1 MSFSITKTFLNLS
14 STDKSSGN
22 NNDFIIQFNN
32 AGLTT
37 ESNGYFG
44 SKSYINPI
52 FFNLANNWQNIQ
64 LDYNDTF
71 WLGGSYWGGGNGVA
85 VKIPAGVYQ
94 TPQQLASAIQTAVA
108 GVINTA
114 VSPFY
119 TGSLAVSYYVSNNAD
134 INWQHMAFTF
144 TSSAPA
150 EVLKLYFTVNTPITV
165 SQNPYNF
172 AQIVGVDASDI
183 TLTPGQTK
191 YGEYVP
197 NLILYDMIQIQCNLC
212 KATFEIESGIL
223 SPSIIMVSFPVGNY
237 TVNNQVVFL
246 NNNPMLYRQEMRSPN
261 FDTIQIRVV
270 DKNGRLIPFIG
281 EIDMSFIIER
291 ELVNEP
297 FNAQRVKDQNP
308 YTANF
313 N

>member
-71 WLGGSYWGGGNGVA
+71 WLGGSYWGANTGVA

-94 TPQQLASAIQTAVA
+94 TPQQLAKAVQDA
-108 GVINTA
+108 VNTVINTP

-119 TGSLAVSYYVSNNAD
+119 AGSLTVAYYTAD
-134 INWQHMAFTF
+134 VANINWQHMSFSFA
-144 TSSAPA
+144 SSAPA
-150 EVLKLYFTVNTPITV
+150 EVLSLYFTVNTPTTV
-165 SQNPYNF
+165 AQNPYNF
-172 AQIVGVDASDI
+172 AQIIGVDASDI

-212 KATFEIESGIL
+212 KATYEIESGIL

>member
-71 WLGGSYWGGGNGVA
+71 WLGGSYWGANNGVA
-85 VKIPAGVYQ
+85 VKLPAGVYQ
-94 TPQQLASAIQTAVA
+94 TPQQLALAIQTAVS

-114 VSPFY
+114 VSPLY
-119 TGSLAVSYYVSNNAD
+119 SGSLAVSYYVSNNAD

-150 EVLKLYFTVNTPITV
+150 EVLSLYFTVNTPVLI

-172 AQIVGVDASDI
+172 AQIVGVDASAI

-212 KATFEIESGIL
+212 KATYEIESGIL

-270 DKNGRLIPFIG
+270 DKNGRLIPFVG

>member
-108 GVINTA
+108 GVINVGIT
-114 VSPFY
+114 PFY
-119 TGSLAVSYYVSNNAD
+119 AGSLTVAYYVSNNAD

>member
-71 WLGGSYWGGGNGVA
+71 WLGGSYWGPNAGVA
-85 VKIPAGVYQ
+85 VKLPAGVYQ
-94 TPQQLASAIQTAVA
+94 TPQQLALAIQTAVA
-108 GVINTA
+108 GVINVG
-114 VSPFY
+114 VSPLY

-144 TSSAPA
+144 TSATSS
-150 EVLKLYFTVNTPITV
+150 EVLSLYFTVNTPVLI
-165 SQNPYNF
+165 SQNPNNF
-172 AQIVGVDASDI
+172 AQIVGVDASAI

-212 KATFEIESGIL
+212 KATYEIESGIL

-246 NNNPMLYRQEMRSPN
+246 NNNPMLYRQEMRTPN

-270 DKNGRLIPFIG
+270 DKNGRLIPFVG

-291 ELVNEP
+291 EVVNEP

>member
-1 MSFSITKTFLNLS
+1 MSF
-14 STDKSSGN
+14 
-22 NNDFIIQFNN
+22 
-32 AGLTT
+32 A
-37 ESNGYFG
+37 
-44 SKSYINPI
+44 
-52 FFNLANNWQNIQ
+52 
-64 LDYNDTF
+64 
-71 WLGGSYWGGGNGVA
+71 
-85 VKIPAGVYQ
+85 
-94 TPQQLASAIQTAVA
+94 
-108 GVINTA
+108 
-114 VSPFY
+114 
-119 TGSLAVSYYVSNNAD
+119 
-134 INWQHMAFTF
+134 F
-144 TSSAPA
+144 TSSAPS
-150 EVLKLYFTVNTPITV
+150 EVLKLYFTVNTPILI

-172 AQIVGVDASDI
+172 AQIIGVDASAI

-212 KATFEIESGIL
+212 KSTYEIESGIL

>member
-1 MSFSITKTFLNLS
+1 MSFSTTKTFLNLS

-44 SKSYINPI
+44 SKSFINPI

-64 LDYNDTF
+64 LGYNDTF
-71 WLGGSYWGGGNGVA
+71 WLGGSYWGSGAGVA
-85 VKIPAGVYQ
+85 VKISAGVYQ
-94 TPQQLASAIQTAVA
+94 TPQQLAKAVQDAVA
-108 GVINTA
+108 GVINVAPTPLYA
-114 VSPFY
+114 G
-119 TGSLAVSYYVSNNAD
+119 TLAVSYYVSDNAN
-134 INWQHMAFTF
+134 INWQHMSFTF
-144 TSSAPA
+144 TSSAPS
-150 EVLKLYFTVNTPITV
+150 EVLKLYFTVNTPTTV
-165 SQNPYNF
+165 AQNPYNF
-172 AQIVGVDASDI
+172 AQIIGVDASDI
-183 TLTPGQTK
+183 TLAPGQTK

-212 KATFEIESGIL
+212 KSTYEIESGIL

-246 NNNPMLYRQEMRSPN
+246 NNNPMLYRQEMRTPN

-270 DKNGRLIPFIG
+270 DKGGRLIPFVG